1 MKYDIIKL
9 DKDITNAENELN
21 KLVEND
27 VEYNKLYEQ
36 SVLTDKVIAKY
47 LEAKQY
53 LEQERKK
60 IVKNYSEQL
69 NKPFRLEIT
78 SQIKQ
83 EVIKDFPNVKEK
95 ELNHFSNNVYVYA
108 TLRAYDVN
116 EIDIVEQLL
125 YLNNRYFDE
134 VQEDGLVK
142 GNKINYTNIEYL
154 KNLNDKYMKMIKE
167 RI

>member
-27 VEYNKLYEQ
+27 VEYNKLYEK

-60 IVKNYSEQL
+60 IVKDYSEQL

-134 VQEDGLVK
+134 VQEDGIVK
-142 GNKINYTNIEYL
+142 DNKINCTNIEYL
-154 KNLNDKYMKMIKE
+154 KKLNDKYMKMIKE